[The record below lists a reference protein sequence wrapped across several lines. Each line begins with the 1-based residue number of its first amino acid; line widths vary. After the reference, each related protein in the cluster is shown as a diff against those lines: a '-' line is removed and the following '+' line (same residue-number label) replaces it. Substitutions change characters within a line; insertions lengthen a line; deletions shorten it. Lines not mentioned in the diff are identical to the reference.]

1 MANKEQILDKI
12 ARNMSQRS
20 LSAERVGETVEVTK
34 AGGAGD
40 VLVVSYKEK
49 SVQSPMGGVSDQS
62 SPYLGIGIAGAGS
75 IKIKGAAGE
84 NTIAAIFDDSDSL
97 ELLRECSGFA
107 NDVEVEA
114 GDTTASLARIR
125 GQADSVGLGE

>member
-34 AGGAGD
+34 DGGAGD
-40 VLVVSYKEK
+40 VIVVSYKEK
-49 SVQSPMGGVSDQS
+49 DIASPMGGVSDQS
-62 SPYLGIGIAGAGS
+62 SPFLGIGVAAPGS

-97 ELLRECSGFA
+97 ELLSECSGFA

-114 GDTTASLARIR
+114 GDSSTELARIR
-125 GQADSVGLGE
+125 GQADTIGLGS

>member
-49 SVQSPMGGVSDQS
+49 SVQSPMGGVSDQA
-62 SPYLGIGIAGAGS
+62 SPYLGIGVAGAGS